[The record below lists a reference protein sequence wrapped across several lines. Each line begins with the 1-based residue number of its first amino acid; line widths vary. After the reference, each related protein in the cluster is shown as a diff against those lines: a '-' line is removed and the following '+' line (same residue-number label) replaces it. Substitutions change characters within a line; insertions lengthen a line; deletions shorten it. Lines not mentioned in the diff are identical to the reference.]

1 MRTRA
6 RPLFEK
12 RGVYIYIYIYE
23 TWKSIVDEREKDEE
37 RWNER
42 KEKRKGERERESWNG
57 RCSGWL
63 GA

>member
-1 MRTRA
+1 MEGGETFVDA
-6 RPLFEK
+6 NERPLFEN
-12 RGVYIYIYIYE
+12 IYIYIYE

-42 KEKRKGERERESWNG
+42 KGERERESWNG